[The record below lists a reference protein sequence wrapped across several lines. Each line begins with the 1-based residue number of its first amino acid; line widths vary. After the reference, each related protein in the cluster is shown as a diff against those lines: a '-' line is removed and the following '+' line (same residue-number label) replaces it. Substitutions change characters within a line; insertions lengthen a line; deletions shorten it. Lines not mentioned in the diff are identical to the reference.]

1 MGKNLAD
8 VEYKMRMTQDLKDKI
23 VESTKEHNRSMN
35 ADIVARLEES
45 FLRKDSSAPARSDVK
60 IIHLKNGK
68 KRVIYGKLI
77 NNLSLD
83 YTQELDQLRDD
94 IHLSLEVLSGSSFWN
109 SLKFFN
115 KDVLVYKGDN
125 HIDVVDNG
133 KKSLGW
139 LIVEDHITDEY
150 MKNNMQK
157 LSKSDVLLN
166 SIIEYNNE
174 KIPHIEKQT
183 AEYSKDNNYIAIRA
197 EISATSTN
205 RNNLIDYIK
214 LQNCEN
220 IYLFAT
226 PHTAKEYPQFFELY
240 GPESNLPLLGAIAQV
255 EVQGINTY
263 VIFDGLFLTAQRRP
277 RYLEVEQVLN
287 ESILSSKVSF
297 ITSSAPFTRH
307 LNTIE
312 AVEELIALP
321 VKQLTNT
328 SRSEFFSFLSD
339 YPENEM

>member
-1 MGKNLAD
+1 MARSSD
-8 VEYKMRMTQDLKDKI
+8 VEYKMRMTQDLKEKI
-23 VESTKEHNRSMN
+23 VESAQELNRSMN
-35 ADIVARLEES
+35 ADIVARLEDS
-45 FLRKDSSAPARSDVK
+45 FLRNKSLASPQSEVK
-60 IIHLKNGK
+60 IIHLNNGK
-68 KRVIYGKLI
+68 KRVIFGKLL
-77 NNLSLD
+77 NTFDLD
-83 YTQELDQLRDD
+83 YTQELSSLRDD
-94 IHLSLEVLSGSSFWN
+94 IHLSLEVLSNSSFWN

-115 KDVLVYKGDN
+115 KEVIVYKGDN

-139 LIVEDHITDEY
+139 LIVEDHITDEF
-150 MKNNMQK
+150 MENNMQK
-157 LSKSDVLLN
+157 ISKSDVLLN
-166 SIIEYNNE
+166 SIIEHNNE
-174 KIPHIEKQT
+174 KIPHIEIQT
-183 AEYSKDNNYIAIRA
+183 VEYSKDKNYIAIRA
-197 EISATSTN
+197 KISATSTN

-214 LQNCEN
+214 LQNCEK

-226 PHTAKEYPQFFELY
+226 PHTAKEYPQFSEFY

-297 ITSSAPFTRH
+297 ITSSVPFTRH

-312 AVEELIALP
+312 AVEEFISLP
-321 VKQLTNT
+321 VKQLTDI
-328 SRSEFFSFLSD
+328 SRSEFFSLLSN
-339 YPENEM
+339 YPEN